1 MRAAALMNPLP
12 LGPRMVRPRR
22 RANSTTCRSSSA
34 PSSPT
39 SAKPEVSSTTD
50 GMPASATSASTPST
64 AEVGTI
70 TNARSTGAGRSAT
83 PG

>member
-1 MRAAALMNPLP
+1 MPAAALMNPLP
-12 LGPRMVRPRR
+12 FGPRMVRPRR
-22 RANSTTCRSSSA
+22 CARSATCRSSSA

-70 TNARSTGAGRSAT
+70 TKARSTSGGRSAMRA
-83 PG
+83 

>member
-22 RANSTTCRSSSA
+22 RANATTCRSSSA

-39 SAKPEVSSTTD
+39 SAKPEVSSTAD
-50 GMPASATSASTPST
+50 GMPASATSASTLST

-70 TNARSTGAGRSAT
+70 TKARSTGSGRSAT
-83 PG
+83 RA